1 MNKVVI
7 PVYNYRGMMLDGAAK
22 ILRENGFEV
31 ELLES
36 DKPVTPEK
44 LLEMCKDAYGI
55 CCGPEKY
62 PAELLKQCPNLKII
76 MKYGVGVDNID
87 IDACKELGITVG
99 KCANNI
105 PVAEHAVMLMLAS
118 LKQVKK
124 FDRIIRNGGWDRANV
139 YELTGRTVG
148 IIGFGNIGRRVAE
161 MIGGFD
167 VKILAYDP
175 YPNQAEADRL
185 HATYVDLDYLLKNSD
200 IISLHMPG
208 TTDGTY
214 LIGKEQ
220 FDMMKDNV
228 VLINTARGSLINQKD
243 LCDALDSG
251 KIYAAGLDVFEK
263 EPTGNDNP
271 LFKYDN
277 VIVTPHVASGTLET
291 HTKMGVTCAEGVIA
305 YSKGEKLQYPVLQY

>member
-1 MNKVVI
+1 MKKVAI

-22 ILRENGFEV
+22 ILRENGFDV

-36 DKPVTPEK
+36 DKPVTEEQK
-44 LLEMCKDAYGI
+44 LAMCKDAYGI

-62 PAELLKQCPNLKII
+62 SAELLKQCPNLKII

-87 IDACKELGITVG
+87 LDACKELGITIG

-139 YELTGRTVG
+139 FELTGKTVG
-148 IIGFGNIGRRVAE
+148 IVGFGNIGRRVAE
-161 MIGGFD
+161 MIGGFN

-175 YPNQAEADRL
+175 YQNPAEAERL
-185 HATYVDLDYLLKNSD
+185 HATYVDFDYLIQNSD
-200 IISLHMPG
+200 IITLHMPG

-214 LIGKEQ
+214 LIGKKQ

-228 VLINTARGSLINQKD
+228 VLINTARGSLINQND
-243 LCDALDSG
+243 LCEALDSG
-251 KIYAAGLDVFEK
+251 KIFSAGLDVFEK
-263 EPTGNDNP
+263 EPTGNSNP

-291 HTKMGVTCAEGVIA
+291 HTQMGVTCAEGIIA
-305 YSKGEKLQYPVLQY
+305 YAKGEKLQYPVL